1 MKLILVLVAAL
12 AVGVIASHESYWND
26 ADWKKYVNTNDNV
39 VLPGQPSTPKV
50 TQQAG
55 YITVDPVHGGEYFF
69 WAQNAMK
76 SPDTAPVVLWMTGG
90 TYHIHTHT
98 HTTHRSHS
106 ARSCHMHTWGCCIR
120 VYTRTQQQHPQM
132 CGSRECWLD
141 SIFFRFPPPF
151 FFFTLHPP
159 PPPLPLP
166 PTSH

>member
-1 MKLILVLVAAL
+1 MSTLSCGLGCWNSPLNSEQQNMKLILVLVAAL

-90 TYHIHTHT
+90 TYHTHTHT
-98 HTTHRSHS
+98 HTHHTPLTQCAFMSYAHVGLLHTCIHTHTTTTTS
-106 ARSCHMHTWGCCIR
+106 ANVR
-120 VYTRTQQQHPQM
+120 VT
-132 CGSRECWLD
+132 
-141 SIFFRFPPPF
+141 
-151 FFFTLHPP
+151 
-159 PPPLPLP
+159 
-166 PTSH
+166 